1 MTDLLRS
8 ALPSE
13 IDEGLLAA
21 TTREWIVKQ
30 AVNGLAEARRAPAY
44 ATVNLARWFRKNR
57 SLGSRDRRVVAD
69 LVHGAIRHEALLL
82 RAGAWEPEA
91 LIRGA
96 GAIAAGERYEHLES
110 HSPAEDLATALN
122 VPGPV
127 AVEWL
132 AVLGAETA
140 AKFAACINRRPPVD
154 IRVNTLKTE
163 RAALQ
168 ASLEREGIETRVGET
183 IETHLEVVGRANLV
197 NTEAFRAGHFEVQ
210 DRASQAMCAALQI
223 EPGMSI
229 VDLCAGAGG
238 KSLALAARGAKV
250 RATDVRSNAL
260 EELKKRARR
269 ADAAV
274 VIEQPSPADV
284 VLVDAPCSG
293 SGRLRRNPAIRW
305 GLTDQTHLQTQG
317 ELMVEA
323 ADFVRPGGILVYATC
338 SLLSRENDH
347 PTPNGFTDASS
358 QTLWPHTDNSDG
370 FYWRVMTRD

>member
-21 TTREWIVKQ
+21 TSREWIVKQ
-30 AVNGLAEARRAPAY
+30 AVDGLAEARRAPAY

-82 RAGAWEPEA
+82 RAGAWDPEA

-96 GAIAAGERYEHLES
+96 GAIAAGERYDGLET
-110 HSPAEDLATALN
+110 HSPEEDFATALN
-122 VPGPV
+122 VPAPV
-127 AVEWL
+127 AREWL
-132 AVLGAETA
+132 AVLGAESA
-140 AKFAACINRRPPVD
+140 AKFAASINRRPPVD
-154 IRVNTLKTE
+154 IRVNTLKTDC
-163 RAALQ
+163 AALQ
-168 ASLEREGIETRVGET
+168 ASLEEEGVETRIGGA
-183 IETHLEVVGRANLV
+183 IGTHLEVVGRANLV
-197 NTEAFRAGHFEVQ
+197 NTQAFRSGHFEVQ
-210 DRASQAMCAALQI
+210 DRASQAMCEALPL
-223 EPGMSI
+223 EPGMSV

-269 ADAAV
+269 ADAPV
-274 VIEQPSPADV
+274 VIEQPSLADV

-317 ELMVEA
+317 ELMLEA

-347 PTPNGFTDASS
+347 PTPDGFTATTA
-358 QTLWPHTDNSDG
+358 QTLWPHSDNSDG
-370 FYWRVMTRD
+370 FYWRVMIRD

>member
-8 ALPSE
+8 ALPAE

-21 TTREWIVKQ
+21 TKREWIVKQ
-30 AVNGLAEARRAPAY
+30 AVDGLAEARRAPAY

-82 RAGAWEPEA
+82 RAGAWDPEA

-96 GAIAAGERYEHLES
+96 GAIAAGERYDDLET
-110 HSPAEDLATALN
+110 HSPEEDFATALN
-122 VPGPV
+122 VPAPV
-127 AVEWL
+127 AREWL
-132 AVLGAETA
+132 AVLGAEAA
-140 AKFAACINRRPPVD
+140 AKFAASINRRPPVD
-154 IRVNTLKTE
+154 IRVNTLKTDC
-163 RAALQ
+163 AALQ
-168 ASLEREGIETRVGET
+168 ASLAKEGVETRIGGA
-183 IETHLEVVGRANLV
+183 IDTHLEVVGRANLV
-197 NTEAFRAGHFEVQ
+197 NTQAFRSGHFEVQ
-210 DRASQAMCAALQI
+210 DRASQAMCAALPL
-223 EPGMSI
+223 EPGVSV

-269 ADAAV
+269 ADAPV
-274 VIEQPSPADV
+274 VIEQPSSADV

-317 ELMVEA
+317 ELMLEA

-347 PTPNGFTDASS
+347 PTPDGFTATTA
-358 QTLWPHTDNSDG
+358 QTLWPHSDNSDG

>member
-8 ALPSE
+8 ALPAE

-30 AVNGLAEARRAPAY
+30 AVDGLAEARRAPAY

-82 RAGAWEPEA
+82 RAGAWDPEA

-96 GAIAAGERYEHLES
+96 GAIAAGERYDGLET
-110 HSPAEDLATALN
+110 HSPEEDFATALN
-122 VPGPV
+122 VPAPV
-127 AVEWL
+127 AGEWL
-132 AVLGAETA
+132 AVLGAEAA
-140 AKFAACINRRPPVD
+140 AKFAASINRRPPVD
-154 IRVNTLKTE
+154 IRVNTLKTDC
-163 RAALQ
+163 AALQ
-168 ASLEREGIETRVGET
+168 ASLEKEGVETRIGGA
-183 IETHLEVVGRANLV
+183 IDTHLEVVGRANLV
-197 NTEAFRAGHFEVQ
+197 NTQAFRSGHFEVQ
-210 DRASQAMCAALQI
+210 DRASQAMCAALPL
-223 EPGMSI
+223 EPGMSV

-269 ADAAV
+269 ADAPV

-317 ELMVEA
+317 ELMLEA

-347 PTPNGFTDASS
+347 PTPDGFTVTTE
-358 QTLWPHTDNSDG
+358 QTLWPHSDNSDG

>member
-8 ALPSE
+8 ALPAE

-30 AVNGLAEARRAPAY
+30 AVDGLAEARRAPAY

-82 RAGAWEPEA
+82 RAGAWDPEA

-96 GAIAAGERYEHLES
+96 GAIAAGERYDGLET
-110 HSPAEDLATALN
+110 HSPEEDFATALN
-122 VPGPV
+122 VPAPV
-127 AVEWL
+127 AREWL
-132 AVLGAETA
+132 AVLGAEAA
-140 AKFAACINRRPPVD
+140 AKFAASINRRPPVD
-154 IRVNTLKTE
+154 IRVNTLKTDC
-163 RAALQ
+163 AALQ
-168 ASLEREGIETRVGET
+168 ASLEEEGVETRIGGA
-183 IETHLEVVGRANLV
+183 IDTHLEVVGRANLV
-197 NTEAFRAGHFEVQ
+197 NTQAFRSGHFEVQ
-210 DRASQAMCAALQI
+210 DRASQAMCAALPL
-223 EPGMSI
+223 EPGMSV

-269 ADAAV
+269 ADAPV
-274 VIEQPSPADV
+274 VIEQPSSADV

-317 ELMVEA
+317 ELMLEA

-347 PTPNGFTDASS
+347 PTPDGFTATTA
-358 QTLWPHTDNSDG
+358 QTLWPHSDKSDG